1 MNNSQTWGF
10 LGTLLWGIFIIVILL
25 GVGQLIPIYIFA
37 FFHEPTVDITILRH
51 YMALMGSDAFL
62 LSISAIGST
71 LLALPLVFLIAKLK
85 KGSNLKEYFSL
96 NGFCRKTLLFWTLA
110 TFLLVIA
117 EDAVTLLLNLE
128 EMPNFMMNITY
139 PNDASKILLVLGV
152 AFFAPILEEV
162 IFRGFLLKGLSNSF
176 LGVWGAIIV
185 SSFVWASIHFQY
197 ELVYLVMIFV
207 TGLVFGYAKV
217 KTNSL
222 FIPIVMHILFNSM
235 AMLELYS
242 VKGIL

>member
-25 GVGQLIPIYIFA
+25 GIGQLIPIYIFA
-37 FFHEPTVDITILRH
+37 FFHEPIVDISILRH
-51 YMALMGSDAFL
+51 YMALMERDAFL

-71 LLALPLVFLIAKLK
+71 LLAVPLVFLIAKLK

-96 NGFCRKTLLFWTLA
+96 NGFCFKTLFFWIFA
-110 TFLLVIA
+110 TFLLLSA

-128 EMPNFMMNITY
+128 EMPTFMMNITY

-152 AFFAPILEEV
+152 AFFAPVLEEV

-185 SSFVWASIHFQY
+185 SSVVWAMIHFQY
-197 ELVYLVMIFV
+197 ELVYLMMIFV
-207 TGLVFGYAKV
+207 IGLFFGYAKV

-222 FIPIVMHILFNSM
+222 FIPILMHILFNLM

>member
-10 LGTLLWGIFIIVILL
+10 LGTLLWGIFIIVVLL
-25 GVGQLIPIYIFA
+25 GVGQLLPIYIFA
-37 FFHEPTVDITILRH
+37 FFAEPTVDITMLRH
-51 YMALMGSDAFL
+51 YMALMESDAFL

-71 LLALPLVFLIAKLK
+71 LFAVPLVFLIAKFK

-96 NGFCRKTLLFWTLA
+96 NGFCRKTLLFWILA
-110 TFLLVIA
+110 TFLLLTA
-117 EDAVTLLLNLE
+117 EDTLTLLFRLE
-128 EMPNFMMNITY
+128 EIPSFMMNISY
-139 PNDASKILLVLGV
+139 PNDISKVLLVLGV

-185 SSFVWASIHFQY
+185 SSFVWAMIHFQY
-197 ELVYLVMIFV
+197 ELVYLMMIFV
-207 TGLVFGYAKV
+207 IGLFFGYAKV

-222 FIPIVMHILFNSM
+222 FIPILMHIFFNLM

>member
-1 MNNSQTWGF
+1 MNKSETWGF
-10 LGTLLWGIFIIVILL
+10 LGTVLWGIFIIVILL

-37 FFHEPTVDITILRH
+37 FLVEPMVDITILRH
-51 YMALMGSDAFL
+51 YMAVMETNALL

-71 LLALPLVFLIAKLK
+71 LFVVPFVFLIAKLK
-85 KGSNLKEYFSL
+85 KGSNLKDYFSL
-96 NGFCRKTLLFWTLA
+96 NGFCRKTLLFWLLA
-110 TFLLVIA
+110 TFLMLIA
-117 EDAVTLLLNLE
+117 EDAITTFSTIE
-128 EMPNFMMNITY
+128 EIPSFMMNITY
-139 PNDASKILLVLGV
+139 PNNLSKVLLVLGV

-176 LGVWGAIIV
+176 LGVWGAIII
-185 SSFVWASIHFQY
+185 SSFVWSSVHFQY

-222 FIPIVMHILFNSM
+222 FIPIIMHVLFNLV
-235 AMLELYS
+235 AMVELYLE
-242 VKGIL
+242 KGIV

>member
-10 LGTLLWGIFIIVILL
+10 LGTLLWGIFIVVILL

-37 FFHEPTVDITILRH
+37 FFSEPMVDVTTLRH
-51 YMALMGSDAFL
+51 YMAEMQSNAFL

-71 LLALPLVFLIAKLK
+71 IFAVPLVFLIAKLK

-96 NGFCRKTLLFWTLA
+96 NGFCRKTLLFWILA
-110 TFLLVIA
+110 TLLLLTA
-117 EDAVTLLLNLE
+117 EDAITTFFMIQE
-128 EMPNFMMNITY
+128 IPNFMMNISY
-139 PNDASKILLVLGV
+139 PTDVSKVLLVLGV
-152 AFFAPILEEV
+152 AFFAPVLEEV
-162 IFRGFLLKGLSNSF
+162 IFRGFLLKGLTNSF
-176 LGVWGAIIV
+176 IGVWGAIII
-185 SSFVWASIHFQY
+185 SSFVWASVHFQY

-222 FIPIVMHILFNSM
+222 FIPILMHVLFNLV
-235 AMLELYS
+235 AMVELYLE
-242 VKGIL
+242 KGIV

>member
-10 LGTLLWGIFIIVILL
+10 LGTVLWGIFIIVILL

-37 FFHEPTVDITILRH
+37 FFHEPIVDITILRH
-51 YMALMGSDAFL
+51 YMALMETDAFL

-71 LLALPLVFLIAKLK
+71 LFAVPLVFLIAKFK

-96 NGFCRKTLLFWTLA
+96 NGFCRKTLLFWILA
-110 TFLLVIA
+110 TFLLLTA
-117 EDAVTLLLNLE
+117 EDTLTLLFRLE
-128 EMPNFMMNITY
+128 EIPSFMMNISY
-139 PNDASKILLVLGV
+139 PNDISKVLLVLGV

-185 SSFVWASIHFQY
+185 SSFVWAMIHFQY
-197 ELVYLVMIFV
+197 ELVYLMMIFV
-207 TGLVFGYAKV
+207 IGLFFGYAKV

-222 FIPIVMHILFNSM
+222 FIPILMHIFFNLM

>member
-37 FFHEPTVDITILRH
+37 FFHEPIVDITILRH
-51 YMALMGSDAFL
+51 YMALMETDAFL

-71 LLALPLVFLIAKLK
+71 LLAVPLVFLIAKFK

-96 NGFCRKTLLFWTLA
+96 KSFCRKTLLFWILA
-110 TFLLVIA
+110 TFLMLIA
-117 EDAVTLLLNLE
+117 EDVITTLFTIQE
-128 EMPNFMMNITY
+128 IPSFMMNISY

-152 AFFAPILEEV
+152 AFFAPVLEEV

-176 LGVWGAIIV
+176 LGVWGAIII
-185 SSFVWASIHFQY
+185 SSFIWASIHFQY

-222 FIPIVMHILFNSM
+222 FIPIVMHMLFNLV
-235 AMLELYS
+235 AMVELYFE
-242 VKGIL
+242 KGIV

>member
-10 LGTLLWGIFIIVILL
+10 LGTVLWGIFIIVILL

-37 FFHEPTVDITILRH
+37 FFSEPMVDITTLRH
-51 YMALMGSDAFL
+51 YMAEMDTDAFL

-71 LLALPLVFLIAKLK
+71 LFAVPLVFLIAKLK

-96 NGFCRKTLLFWTLA
+96 NGFCRRTLLFWLLA
-110 TFLLVIA
+110 TMLLLTA
-117 EDAVTLLLNLE
+117 EDAITILLNLE
-128 EMPNFMMNITY
+128 ETPDFMMNISY
-139 PNDASKILLVLGV
+139 PNDVSKVLLVFGV
-152 AFFAPILEEV
+152 AFFAPVLEEV
-162 IFRGFLLKGLSNSF
+162 IFRGFLLRGLSNSF
-176 LGVWGAIIV
+176 IGVWGAIII
-185 SSFVWASIHFQY
+185 SSFVWATIHFQY

-222 FIPIVMHILFNSM
+222 FIPIVMHILFNFV
-235 AMLELYS
+235 AMIELYLE
-242 VKGIL
+242 KGIV